1 MKTVQVIDP
10 QVMAEITKAKDELL
24 KQVEIIKE
32 SARII
37 KEYEQSLGK

>member
-1 MKTVQVIDP
+1 MKTTHVIDP
-10 QVMAEITKAKDELL
+10 TVMAEIISAKDELL
-24 KQVEIIKE
+24 AQVEIIKE

>member
-1 MKTVQVIDP
+1 MKTIHIIDP
-10 QVMAEITKAKDELL
+10 AVMNDIIKAKDELL
-24 KQVEIIKE
+24 AQVEIIKE

>member
-1 MKTVQVIDP
+1 MKTIHIIDP
-10 QVMAEITKAKDELL
+10 QIMAEIISAKDELL
-24 KQVEIIKE
+24 AQVQIIKE